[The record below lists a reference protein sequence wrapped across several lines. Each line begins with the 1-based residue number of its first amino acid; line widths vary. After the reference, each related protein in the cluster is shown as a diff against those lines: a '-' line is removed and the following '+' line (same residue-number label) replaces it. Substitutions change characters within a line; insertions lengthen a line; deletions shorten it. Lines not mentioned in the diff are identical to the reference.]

1 MKPAKSMRIGTLF
14 GVLLSMVLCGAVAAQ
29 PGKREQREAKKL
41 VEIAD
46 KAFKAKN
53 YQGAVDG
60 YARSIAIVLNQPYA
74 HFWKGYA
81 HYYLKQNDEAL
92 AELNTALS
100 QGYKASEVYKVR
112 WYLNFEAKNYDA
124 ALADISG
131 ALKDDPGNVEML
143 VASGDVNYSKN
154 QFPEALDAYTKASG
168 KLPNNGDIYFYIA
181 RTQAA
186 IGNSN
191 GQLTAAEEALKKKT
205 RFLADTLYLVG
216 NAYQQQRRYDEAL
229 AAYERAIAAKQDV
242 HDAYR
247 NMAEIY
253 RIQGKFS
260 DAVDISNKGLAIFP
274 RDPDIYTDLSW
285 FYSLSDKHEDAIQA
299 ANAAIKIDN
308 TRPMAYTNLC
318 RAYNDLKRP
327 ELAVTACNNALKLN
341 PEDGETMFYLARAYD
356 FAGRRG
362 DATLYYKK
370 AVVGLEK
377 FTSQTPDYSDG
388 FYLLGNAYF
397 ADNQREKAVEA
408 YQKCLS
414 LSPRFARARYN
425 IGIIQVLQ
433 KNKTA
438 AMEQYTSL
446 LTIDQSLAGKLKA
459 EIDKL

>member
-1 MKPAKSMRIGTLF
+1 
-14 GVLLSMVLCGAVAAQ
+14 
-29 PGKREQREAKKL
+29 
-41 VEIAD
+41 
-46 KAFKAKN
+46 
-53 YQGAVDG
+53 
-60 YARSIAIVLNQPYA
+60 
-74 HFWKGYA
+74 
-81 HYYLKQNDEAL
+81 
-92 AELNTALS
+92 
-100 QGYKASEVYKVR
+100 
-112 WYLNFEAKNYDA
+112 
-124 ALADISG
+124 
-131 ALKDDPGNVEML
+131 
-143 VASGDVNYSKN
+143 
-154 QFPEALDAYTKASG
+154 
-168 KLPNNGDIYFYIA
+168 
-181 RTQAA
+181 
-186 IGNSN
+186 
-191 GQLTAAEEALKKKT
+191 
-205 RFLADTLYLVG
+205 
-216 NAYQQQRRYDEAL
+216 
-229 AAYERAIAAKQDV
+229 
-242 HDAYR
+242 
-247 NMAEIY
+247 
-253 RIQGKFS
+253 
-260 DAVDISNKGLAIFP
+260 
-274 RDPDIYTDLSW
+274 
-285 FYSLSDKHEDAIQA
+285 
-299 ANAAIKIDN
+299 
-308 TRPMAYTNLC
+308 MAYTNLC